1 MDFLGTSNNKA
12 NSGVIGRWSRKLLIN
27 KGLLI
32 GLTLLMLAM
41 LPINNAATIDAF
53 NGPDATGD
61 QQLIAY
67 APVDLPVSA
76 FDLVSAD
83 LQVNHDTKV
92 MQGTITVGDKL
103 YTSSNVWYEFQWRL
117 QVFKDN
123 EVWDYTISIMVHG
136 ADGASQ
142 VTQAIIV
149 ITTPT
154 ADMVLPINDTSISE
168 NTVSFSVSIP
178 SMVLYSPDY
187 GSWYFYYHILAHD
200 GVSWDAPDKFTS
212 LDEGETWNNNTQ
224 TSGTSPPDADTSYS
238 KGSEPTT
245 EADSTQSIT
254 GSGIIYAAVGL
265 IIVVIAFAL
274 LFSRR

>member
-1 MDFLGTSNNKA
+1 M
-12 NSGVIGRWSRKLLIN
+12 IN
-27 KGLLI
+27 KGLLL
-32 GLTLLMLAM
+32 GLTLLLLTM
-41 LPINNAATIDAF
+41 LPINNAATVDTF

-83 LQVNHDTKV
+83 LQANHDTNV
-92 MQGTITVGDKL
+92 IQGTITVGDKL

-123 EVWDYTISIMVHG
+123 EVWDYTISILVHG
-136 ADGASQ
+136 ADEATK
-142 VTQAIIV
+142 VMQAFIV

-154 ADMVLPINDTSISE
+154 ADMVLPINDTSIIE
-168 NTVSFSVSIP
+168 NTVSFSVPIP

-200 GVSWDAPDKFTS
+200 GVSWDTSDKFMS
-212 LDEGETWNNNTQ
+212 LDEGEIWNNNTQ
-224 TSGTSPPDADTSYS
+224 TGETSTPSTTTSHNN
-238 KGSEPTT
+238 GSESTT
-245 EADSTQSIT
+245 EASGPQLIT
-254 GSGIIYAAVGL
+254 ESRIRYAAIGL
-265 IIVVIAFAL
+265 IIIVIAFVL